1 MCAEHLC
8 LSGLQNP
15 CPTAVHMTL
24 LHSSHQENDN
34 NNTKCMWICVMWMWL
49 WLWWLLSW
57 SWSVLWLS
65 CVFCGCYV
73 SLVMCPLFRV
83 QCGCLAI
90 DHTSFCGF
98 SSIDVVRSQDTYDFS
113 IFLKLKKTTRNYPRY
128 RKISNSPQHP
138 VVAGFSMNQSVPGV
152 PQEVAPVRLKC
163 PVSFGVCKL
172 TRAMMDRRMR
182 HSLQVQ
188 SLRVVAVGT

>member
-1 MCAEHLC
+1 
-8 LSGLQNP
+8 
-15 CPTAVHMTL
+15 
-24 LHSSHQENDN
+24 
-34 NNTKCMWICVMWMWL
+34 MWMWL

-113 IFLKLKKTTRNYPRY
+113 IFLKLKKITRNYPRY

-182 HSLQVQ
+182 HSPSAIASRGSCRNLMI
-188 SLRVVAVGT
+188 ATGTVTFTCACFRQASVSRQTV